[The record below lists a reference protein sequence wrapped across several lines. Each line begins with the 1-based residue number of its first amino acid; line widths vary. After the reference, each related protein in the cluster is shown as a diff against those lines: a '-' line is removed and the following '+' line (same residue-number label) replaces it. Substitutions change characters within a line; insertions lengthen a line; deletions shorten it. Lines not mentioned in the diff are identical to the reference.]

1 MSLAQLSDCK
11 YLEGLT
17 NEQINELVRTG
28 KIKPESMMQTY
39 NRVFVFLYLKFKKSP
54 LLTEE
59 NIKDA
64 YRKPNDS
71 RFPLKLEKTH
81 FDELR
86 KIILDTYKKNI
97 NYASLSTNI
106 FNTNIDILNKQIELW
121 EKRNTVVYHGNQC
134 IVGNKAGGDLNRTI
148 AFIIKTDI
156 ERQNNINRD
165 DYGCSIIDNINSCVN
180 VTYTKEI
187 ILLNNEQYN
196 SRWIIINNTK
206 KIFTVNLKDIFKIR
220 VINEA
225 FAKGYM
231 TAVNPHLGFILQK
244 TYPQIWSKYYW
255 LPAVDDIDR
264 ITILTLQARA
274 FLRSDNETNRLYINP
289 TKDTITALKKELLE
303 IQQEQLDDIIANQ
316 MWALSKNEDDYN
328 QKMNKK
334 NQTGIRYKKLS
345 DLKALK
351 LAPSVPFIQY
361 DLIFI
366 RHAESCA
373 NIWKN
378 KSKVQQFTYK
388 DPEITEAGI
397 KTSIRLRPK
406 LLNEIKKRWGNNQ
419 YTVGASQMIRAQE
432 TAYYMIANG
441 APINIIPHV
450 GEEGVTADNYSL
462 PKNKQYEIIG
472 KRNPMII
479 ASLNS
484 GIDSREKQTY
494 FGKSNM
500 SEFMKWANNN
510 LDKFGKGNDLI
521 YRAVIFTHSH
531 FLENSFKLGHI
542 NNNSGISLSINT
554 SDNIKHTSII
564 DMGKIDQTIG
574 PDKCILS
581 PYNNMPKNNRV
592 KSNNK
597 QIITITRKQRR
608 KCCNNINDDEEE
620 EELPYEYYLHNLR
633 NSLNRYQRTYKA
645 HRQDLTSYLRL

>member
-39 NRVFVFLYLKFKKSP
+39 NRVFVFLYLKYKKSP

-59 NIKDA
+59 NIKNA
-64 YRKPNDS
+64 YRKPNDT
-71 RFPLKLEKTH
+71 RFPLKLEKTQ

-86 KIILDTYKKNI
+86 KIILETYKKNI

-121 EKRNTVVYHGNQC
+121 EKRNSVVYHGTQC

-165 DYGCSIIDNINSCVN
+165 EYGCSIIDNISSCIN

-187 ILLNNEQYN
+187 ILLNDEQYN
-196 SRWIIINNTK
+196 SRWIIINNTTK
-206 KIFTVNLKDIFKIR
+206 VFTVNLKDIFKVR

-231 TAVNPHLGFILQK
+231 TAINPRLGFILQK
-244 TYPQIWSKYYW
+244 QYPQVWSKYYW

-264 ITILTLQARA
+264 ITILTLQART
-274 FLRSDNETNRLYINP
+274 FLRSDDETNRLYIKP
-289 TKDTITALKKELLE
+289 TKDTINALKKELLE
-303 IQQEQLDDIIANQ
+303 IKGNNIKKLEQEQLDDIIANQ
-316 MWALSKNEDDYN
+316 MWALSKNEDEYN
-328 QKMNKK
+328 QKMNKG
-334 NQTGIRYKKLS
+334 NLTGVRYKKLS

-351 LAPSVPFIQY
+351 LLPSVPFIQY
-361 DLIFI
+361 DLFLI
-366 RHAESCA
+366 RHAESCG
-373 NIWKN
+373 NIWKP
-378 KSKVQQFTYK
+378 KSTIQQHTYK
-388 DPEITEAGI
+388 DPELTEAGI
-397 KTSIRLRPK
+397 QTSIRLRPG
-406 LLNEIKKRWGNNQ
+406 LLDRVRKQWGNNK
-419 YTVGASQMIRAQE
+419 YTIGSSQMIRTQE

-441 APINIIPHV
+441 APIHIIPHV
-450 GEEGVTADNYSL
+450 GEAGVTADNYSL
-462 PKNKQYEIIG
+462 PKDKQREIIG
-472 KRNPMII
+472 RRNPKILD
-479 ASLNS
+479 SLDS

-494 FGKSNM
+494 FGKSNW

-510 LDKFGKGNDLI
+510 LDKFGKGDDQV

-531 FLENSFKLGHI
+531 FLENSFKLGHSK
-542 NNNSGISLSINT
+542 NNSGIHITINT
-554 SDNIKHTSII
+554 GDNIKHSSIV
-564 DMGKIDQTIG
+564 DMGKINVDKG
-574 PDKCILS
+574 PDKCIIS
-581 PYNNMPKNNRV
+581 PYK
-592 KSNNK
+592 KEASTNK
-597 QIITITRKQRR
+597 RNSTTQRKRR
-608 KCCNNINDDEEE
+608 RCCNNNNNDDDD

-633 NSLNRYQRTYKA
+633 ASLNRYQHTYKA
-645 HRQDLTSYLRL
+645 RRQDRTSSGR